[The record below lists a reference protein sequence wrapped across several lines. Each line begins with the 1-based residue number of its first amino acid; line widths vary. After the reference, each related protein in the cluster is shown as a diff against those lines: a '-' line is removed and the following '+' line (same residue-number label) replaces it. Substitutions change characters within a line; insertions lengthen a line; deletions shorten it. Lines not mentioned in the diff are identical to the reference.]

1 MKSRITVVILLVAI
15 ICCVAGLSVSLVKL
29 NNSKKYINELE
40 SKISNEEKEEE
51 INQDTENKVDE
62 NNTTVIKEK
71 ADFHIDNDKNNIVG
85 LPDGKSVKWYR
96 QYLGISGIEF
106 TITEN
111 DIYMYVSSHDRGMPG
126 HTYGA
131 GEYMPFDGAHV
142 KCEGDAT
149 IVNAGVFELGDG
161 LPSYALVFV
170 LSDGT
175 VKYIPI
181 KNIIQQN
188 FTIMD
193 INGLND
199 VVQLRGIAL
208 QDDTGTPISDS
219 VVIIKRD
226 GTQELINNYLN

>member
-1 MKSRITVVILLVAI
+1 MKSKITVAILLIAI

-40 SKISNEEKEEE
+40 SQISNEEKEEE
-51 INQDTENKVDE
+51 VNQDTENKVDE
-62 NNTTVIKEK
+62 NNTTVTKEK
-71 ADFHIDNDKNNIVG
+71 ADFHIDNDKNNIAG

-96 QYLGISGIEF
+96 QFLAVTGVEI
-106 TITEN
+106 TITDN
-111 DIYMYVSSHDRGMPG
+111 DIYFFVRPQEGGLPG
-126 HTYGA
+126 NSYGA
-131 GEYMPFDGAHV
+131 GECTAFDGAHV
-142 KCEGDAT
+142 KCEGDAS
-149 IVNAGVFELGDG
+149 IVNAGIYELSGG
-161 LPSYALVFV
+161 LASYTLLFV

-181 KNIIQQN
+181 KNIVQQN

-199 VVQLRGIAL
+199 VVQLRGVAV
-208 QDDTGTPISDS
+208 QDDTGTPIGDS
-219 VVIIKRD
+219 VVVIKRD